1 MVFKAAG
8 AGIRGVKGTYQFGK
22 RMHKE
27 VGRAHRTGG
36 RASAA
41 YKAAGMLASGPGKL
55 VAESAKDVLKPSGK
69 FWSILSKNKTILGIN
84 VGVGAFLKQSQ
95 VFTGAISSI
104 LQIVGAMVDVLIAP
118 WLIPLIIPL
127 AKKMASAIPKI
138 QEWSQALADK
148 YVPIIKDKLSAIWN
162 GEGSFMGKIWDS
174 IKGVINIVWT
184 ESGLQK
190 WWQEAEGIMGFFRT
204 TVEAT
209 VGILRFMG
217 LIEKPAVQMTQGDM
231 DREAFGAK
239 YKDAAYER
247 SHQEGLAFEGR
258 WAYYTGHMER
268 YGNMYDSGKNE
279 WSGTD
284 YGGFGTGPGFANVPG
299 GAGGVMAPANSLA
312 QTIQKSH
319 TQNSAEGIE
328 KVLEWLTDLAGI
340 FSNWKP
346 W

>member
-174 IKGVINIVWT
+174 IKSMVNIVWT

-190 WWQEAEGIMGFFRT
+190 WWQDAEGKLGYFRDSMQLL
-204 TVEAT
+204 VD
-209 VGILRFMG
+209 VISVFDSKKGIGGISTNAASVSTKEDFHS
-217 LIEKPAVQMTQGDM
+217 
-231 DREAFGAK
+231 K
-239 YKDAAYER
+239 YLGAAYER
-247 SHQEGLAFEGR
+247 SYDEGVAFG
-258 WAYYTGHMER
+258 ER
-268 YGNMYDSGKNE
+268 LKGYGKLSGDVTMNP
-279 WSGTD
+279 
-284 YGGFGTGPGFANVPG
+284 YGAGGLGPGFTNQIRSPG
-299 GAGGVMAPANSLA
+299 GVGNMPSPNNLTQG
-312 QTIQKSH
+312 IQKSWLKN
-319 TQNSAEGIE
+319 TLDA
-328 KVLEWLTDLAGI
+328 LENVMDYVTDEAGI
-340 FSNWKP
+340 FSNFKK
-346 W
+346 